1 MYQNISINL
10 PDDTL
15 VEIDR
20 LAPPGDSPEAT
31 LSERSRF
38 IAKAVQFYI
47 NETNKQS
54 LRDRLKEGAIYR
66 AERDL
71 NLAQEW
77 FDVDEELCLSQ

>member
-20 LAPPGDSPEAT
+20 LAPQGD
-31 LSERSRF
+31 RSRF
-38 IAKAVQFYI
+38 ITEAVQFYLC
-47 NETNKQS
+47 ETNKQS

-77 FDVDEELCLSQ
+77 FAVDEEVCLPQ

>member
-1 MYQNISINL
+1 MYQNITINL

-20 LAPPGDSPEAT
+20 LAPQGD
-31 LSERSRF
+31 RSRF
-38 IAKAVQFYI
+38 ITEAVQFYLD
-47 NETNKQS
+47 ETNKQS
-54 LRDRLKEGAIYR
+54 LREQIRAGAIYR

-77 FDVDEELCLSQ
+77 FAVDEEVCLLKE

>member
-1 MYQNISINL
+1 MYQNISVNL

-20 LAPPGDSPEAT
+20 LAPQGD
-31 LSERSRF
+31 RSRF
-38 IAKAVQFYI
+38 IAKAVKFYLY
-47 NETNKQS
+47 EANKQS
-54 LRDRLKEGAIYR
+54 LRDRLKEGAICR

-77 FDVDEELCLSQ
+77 FAVDEEVCLP

>member
-20 LAPPGDSPEAT
+20 LAPQGDSPE
-31 LSERSRF
+31 
-38 IAKAVQFYI
+38 FYLD
-47 NETNKQS
+47 ETNKQS
-54 LRDRLKEGAIYR
+54 LREQIKEGSIYR

-77 FDVDEELCLSQ
+77 FAID